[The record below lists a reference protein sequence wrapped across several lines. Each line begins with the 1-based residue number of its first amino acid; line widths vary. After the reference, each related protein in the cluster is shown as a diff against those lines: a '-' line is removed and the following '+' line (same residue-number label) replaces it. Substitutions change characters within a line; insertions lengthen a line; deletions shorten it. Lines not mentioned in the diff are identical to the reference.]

1 MTDPGI
7 LHSIKIRHGKVSFDG
22 NVIETLD
29 PSFKLFSKELYNR
42 YSKGY
47 SKFFKMDN
55 LSKLGFLSAEIL
67 LHSFEKNQMKQ
78 TMSEI
83 NIETHAAMIKN
94 VCQNES
100 MATKFKQMK
109 QTMSEINI
117 ETHAAMIKNVCQNE
131 SMTTKFK
138 QMKENEVAIV
148 LGNSEATTPTDKKY
162 FESVAGIP
170 SPALFV
176 YTLPNIMIGEISIKY
191 GFRGEN
197 LFFVAE
203 KFDAEE
209 LFQHV
214 QTVLTNSE
222 INWILAGWVNYVG
235 DKEYESMLYL
245 VAQNR
250 NNCKFT
256 SRNIMELYNYN
267 FK

>member
-94 VCQNES
+94 VCQVES
-100 MATKFKQMK
+100 MVTR
-109 QTMSEINI
+109 
-117 ETHAAMIKNVCQNE
+117 
-131 SMTTKFK
+131 FK

-162 FESVAGIP
+162 FESVSGIP

-214 QTVLTNSE
+214 QTVLTNRE
-222 INWILAGWVNYVG
+222 INWILAGWVNYVE